1 MKIATIFV
9 RVLLGLVFLAASIV
23 VLFHLMKHPPELTG
37 NAKLFMD
44 GLNATG
50 YFITFLKVTE
60 LVCGLAF
67 VTGLFVPLA
76 TVVIF
81 PITLNI
87 LFYHTYVDPSG
98 LPVAIALMAANLFL
112 AFACRKHYRALLA
125 VKIAG

>member
-1 MKIATIFV
+1 MKIAVIIV
-9 RVLLGLVFLAASIV
+9 RLLMGLMFLFASIV
-23 VLFHLMKHPPELTG
+23 VLFNLVPHPEIKG

-44 GLNATG
+44 GIMATG
-50 YFITFLKVTE
+50 YFMTLLKVTE

-87 LFYHTYVDPSG
+87 LLYHVYVAPEG
-98 LPVAIALMAANLFL
+98 LPVAIPLMLANLFL
-112 AFACRKHYRALLA
+112 AYACRKNYKTLLA
-125 VKIAG
+125 VQIA